1 MNLRPAVTP
10 AALGDVEL
18 DYLRQMLLER
28 SGLALSREKRYLV
41 ESRLTP
47 ICRQRKLATL
57 NALVAELRAAP
68 PHGELERLVVEA
80 MTTNETLFFRDRTPF
95 DLMRS
100 TVLPKLLEERASR
113 KKIRIWCAA
122 ASTGQEPYSIAMIL
136 EEFAAKLAGWTVD
149 LIATDISDEVIRR
162 AKQGIYS
169 QFEVQR
175 GLPIQLLLKNF
186 TQNGEQ
192 WQISPRL
199 RGMVDFRTLNLMRD
213 FSALGEFDLIFCR
226 NVLIYFEPRLKT
238 DVLNRLARS
247 LSTPTGMLVLG
258 ASETV
263 LGLDTVLMPHPTIRG
278 LYARRPET
286 STAQAPTAPIAG
298 RSPFAPS
305 VAPTPGGAAGTT
317 SGTASSSAL
326 PPLRRYGL

>member
-122 ASTGQEPYSIAMIL
+122 ASTGQEPYSIAMI
-136 EEFAAKLAGWTVD
+136 W
-149 LIATDISDEVIRR
+149 R
-162 AKQGIYS
+162 
-169 QFEVQR
+169 
-175 GLPIQLLLKNF
+175 N
-186 TQNGEQ
+186 
-192 WQISPRL
+192 SPPSSP
-199 RGMVDFRTLNLMRD
+199 D
-213 FSALGEFDLIFCR
+213 
-226 NVLIYFEPRLKT
+226 
-238 DVLNRLARS
+238 
-247 LSTPTGMLVLG
+247 
-258 ASETV
+258 
-263 LGLDTVLMPHPTIRG
+263 
-278 LYARRPET
+278 
-286 STAQAPTAPIAG
+286 G
-298 RSPFAPS
+298 RSIS
-305 VAPTPGGAAGTT
+305 SRPTFPT
-317 SGTASSSAL
+317 
-326 PPLRRYGL
+326 R